1 MSAQFSEFNTVEQMT
16 VAALGQH
23 GWQHIP
29 GKDLPRKPEDVILWP
44 HLRDAL
50 VRLNPEI
57 AAKPDRAEEVMYH
70 LRAILIGVRQDG
82 LVRSNETFFE
92 WLTGEKT
99 MPFGPNGEHVT
110 VRLLDFEKPNDP
122 TRNQLVV
129 ANQVTFRPPG
139 TGNDVRFDV
148 VLYVNGLPLVVGEA
162 KTPTRPADSWIDA
175 AEDFIGRP
183 GTARLGYQNVA
194 REFFVPNVLSFATDG
209 KEFRYA
215 SVFLPLD
222 IWAPWRDADNAELLG
237 LAGVSRS
244 IDGLLNPTTLLDV
257 LAHFTLFSTDGKG
270 RKIKVICRY
279 QQYHATN
286 QIVERVLAGRVKKG
300 LIWHFQGSG
309 KSYLMVFAARKLRAT
324 KSLNAPTVF
333 VVVDRVELDTQIG
346 GTFNAADVPN
356 TVPIASGAE
365 MEKALAAD
373 TRKILITTIFKFGE
387 LPDTC
392 QNSRDNI
399 IVLVDEAHRTQEGD
413 LGRKMRN
420 ALPNAFFFGLTG
432 TPINKSDKNT
442 FFTFGAEEDTGGYMN
457 RYTLQDAIRD
467 GATLPLHFD
476 PRLVQ
481 LRIERAAL
489 DDAFKHLTGT
499 LSESDQNE
507 LGKRAAK
514 LGVLLKAPKRVAAV
528 CADIAKHFREQIEP
542 NGFKG
547 QVVTFD
553 REACALYKKELDKHL
568 PPEASTVII
577 TVAGDERE
585 YAAFR
590 RDSDEERKLLDR
602 FRDPA
607 DPLKI
612 LIVTARLLTGFDAP
626 ILQAMY
632 LDKPIREHNLLQ
644 AVCRVNRPYRNK
656 KFGLIADYLGVF
668 DDVAAALAFDEKSV
682 RNAVEALKKIKD
694 EVPGQVAKC
703 LALFAGVDRSIT
715 GYEGLIAAQ
724 QRLPDNEK
732 RDEFAKAYSGLHQIW
747 EALHPDR
754 CLEPFR
760 KDYEWLTDVYES
772 IKPPSGHG
780 KLLWH
785 ALGAKTLELI
795 KDHIHVTGIRDD
807 LESVIL
813 DPAMIEGL
821 EAAKDPK
828 KLKKLEIQI
837 SARLRRHDG
846 NPLFIAL
853 GERLERLKERHE
865 QGLIDSLAFLKELL
879 QIARETL
886 EAEKL
891 VDPKD
896 DADQAKAALTELFK
910 DAKHEDTPIIV
921 ERLVDEIDS
930 IVRHVRFA
938 GWQATVAGE
947 RDVQRA
953 LRASLLKYKL
963 HKDQELFERAF
974 EYIKQ
979 YY

>member
-1 MSAQFSEFNTVEQMT
+1 MIAQFNEFNTVEQMA
-16 VAALGQH
+16 VAALQHH
-23 GWQHIP
+23 GWQHVP
-29 GKDLPRKPEDVILWP
+29 GKDLPRKSDDVILWP

-57 AAKPDRAEEVMYH
+57 AAKPDRAAEVMYH
-70 LRAILIGVRQDG
+70 LRAVLVGVRQDG
-82 LVRSNETFFE
+82 LVRSNEMFFE
-92 WLTGEKT
+92 WITGEKT

-110 VRLLDFEKPNDP
+110 VRLIDFEKPDDP
-122 TRNQLVV
+122 SRNQFVV
-129 ANQVTFRPPG
+129 SNQVTFRPPG
-139 TGNDVRFDV
+139 SGSDVRFDV
-148 VLYVNGLPLVVGEA
+148 VLYLNGLPLVVGEA
-162 KTPTRPADSWIDA
+162 KTPTRPSVTWVDGAVDV
-175 AEDFIGRP
+175 RH
-183 GTARLGYQNVA
+183 YQNVA
-194 REFFVPNVLSFATDG
+194 REFFVANVLSFATEG
-209 KEFRYA
+209 KEFRYG

-222 IWAPWRDADNAELLG
+222 IWAPWREADNVELPG
-237 LAGVSRS
+237 LDGVKRS
-244 IDGLLNPTTLLDV
+244 MDGLLNPKTLLDV
-257 LAHFTLFSTDGKG
+257 LEHFTLFSTDRKG
-270 RKIKVICRY
+270 RKIKVMCRY
-279 QQYHATN
+279 QQYHGAN

-324 KSLNAPTVF
+324 KALNAPTVF
-333 VVVDRVELDTQIG
+333 VVVDRVDLDTQIS

-356 TVPIASGAE
+356 TVPVATGADL
-365 MEKALAAD
+365 EKAIVAD
-373 TRKILITTIFKFGE
+373 TRKILITTIFKFAE
-387 LPDTC
+387 LPPTC
-392 QNSRDNI
+392 QNPRDNV

-413 LGRKMRN
+413 LGRKMRM

-432 TPINKSDKNT
+432 TPINKTDRNT

-476 PRLVQ
+476 PRLVK
-481 LRIERAAL
+481 LRVDRAAL
-489 DDAFKHLTGT
+489 DEAFKQLTGNLT
-499 LSESDQNE
+499 ESDQNE
-507 LGKRAAK
+507 LGKRAAR
-514 LGVLLKAPKRVAAV
+514 LGVLLKAPKRIAAV
-528 CADIAKHFREQIEP
+528 CEDIAKHFRDHVEP

-568 PPEASTVII
+568 PPEASTVVIS
-577 TVAGDERE
+577 VAGDEPE
-585 YAAFR
+585 YAEFN
-590 RDSDEERKLLDR
+590 RDADEERKLLDR
-602 FRDPA
+602 FRDPN

-644 AVCRVNRPYRNK
+644 AVCRVNRPYPQK
-656 KFGLIADYLGVF
+656 KHGLIADYLGVF

-682 RNAVEALKKIKD
+682 QAAVNALKKIKD
-694 EVPGQVAKC
+694 LVSPQVAQC
-703 LALFAGVDRSIT
+703 LAFFPALDRSIT

-724 QRLPDNEK
+724 QCLPNNEK
-732 RDEFAKAYSGLHQIW
+732 RDEFAKAYSELHQMW
-747 EALHPDR
+747 EALHPDA
-754 CLEPFR
+754 CLEPHR

-785 ALGAKTLELI
+785 ALGAKTLQLI
-795 KDHIHVTGIRDD
+795 KDHIHVGSVQE
-807 LESVIL
+807 LETLVL

-828 KLKKLEIQI
+828 KLKKLEIHI

-846 NPLFIAL
+846 NPLFVAL
-853 GERLERLKERHE
+853 GERLEKLKERHE
-865 QGLIDSLAFLKELL
+865 QGLIDSLEFLKQLL
-879 QIARETL
+879 QIARDTL
-886 EAEKL
+886 EAEKEA
-891 VDPKD
+891 DPKD
-896 DADQAKAALTELFK
+896 EIGMAKAALTELFK
-910 DAKHEDTPIIV
+910 DAKHEDTPVIV

-938 GWQATVAGE
+938 GWQATLTGE

-953 LRASLLKYKL
+953 LGASLLKYKL
-963 HKDQELFERAF
+963 HKDRDLFDRAYA
-974 EYIKQ
+974 YIKQ